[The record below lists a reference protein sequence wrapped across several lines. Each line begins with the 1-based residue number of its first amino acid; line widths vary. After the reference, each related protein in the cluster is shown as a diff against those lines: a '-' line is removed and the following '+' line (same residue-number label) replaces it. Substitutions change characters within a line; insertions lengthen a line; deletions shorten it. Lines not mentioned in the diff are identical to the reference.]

1 MSFKS
6 KRCRMIIPLTGE
18 RCRQPS
24 LKGKEFCR
32 FHVEAG
38 EAGLA
43 SGAERVEMPKSEC
56 VEDRIGESEGES
68 RDTSETT
75 PAAKNRLSTSGE
87 KAKRGAQPENR
98 NARRHGLFSTR
109 MPLEEKELYEENK
122 RLFAEQLVDLNT
134 FDELV
139 VHLLALVSTKLDVAA
154 AGGASPQSII
164 PLSNEVLRLLRSLK
178 ETRDSRDEEDTGV
191 PKTFAD
197 FLAEAETLAE
207 GLVVME
213 DDARKRVVEL
223 EREVNELRRQLKLPP
238 KEGSEHRKTLCARCG
253 KETSQHLNLVG
264 EWICLACGVDAGSV
278 SGSTGAG
285 ASAKSSSKNKKT
297 APKKSSKASK
307 ASSAAKGDKPKR
319 AEPKSVE
326 SKPSAPSHSWAAI
339 PPTPRND

>member
-6 KRCRMIIPLTGE
+6 KRCRMIIPQTGE

-24 LKGKEFCR
+24 LKGKAFCR
-32 FHVEAG
+32 FHVDAG
-38 EAGLA
+38 EVGLA
-43 SGAERVEMPKSEC
+43 SDAETMEMPESEC
-56 VEDRIGESEGES
+56 GEDRVGDSLGESS
-68 RDTSETT
+68 NASKTT
-75 PAAKNRLSTSGE
+75 PAAKTPSSGE
-87 KAKRGAQPENR
+87 KPRPGAQPANR

-178 ETRDSRDEEDTGV
+178 ETRDSRDEEEAGA

-207 GLVVME
+207 GVVVME
-213 DDARKRVVEL
+213 DDARGRVVEL

-253 KETSQHLNLVG
+253 KETAQHLNLVG
-264 EWICLACGVDAGSV
+264 EWICLACGVDTGSV
-278 SGSTGAG
+278 SGSSGAR
-285 ASAKSSSKNKKT
+285 ASKPSSANKKT
-297 APKKSSKASK
+297 APETSSKTSK
-307 ASSAAKGDKPKR
+307 ALSTAKGDKPKD
-319 AEPKSVE
+319 AETKHVE
-326 SKPSAPSHSWAAI
+326 SKPSAPSHSWDAI